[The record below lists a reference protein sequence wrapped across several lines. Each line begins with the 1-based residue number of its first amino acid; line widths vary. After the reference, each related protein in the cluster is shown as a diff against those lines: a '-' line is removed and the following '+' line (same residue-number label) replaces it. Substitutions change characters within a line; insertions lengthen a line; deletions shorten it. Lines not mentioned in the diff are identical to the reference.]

1 MADTVVP
8 APGGS
13 RRLFNPPP
21 GWEVPDGWEPPPG
34 WQPDSSWPPAPPGWE
49 FWSPTD
55 GRQDN
60 ANDLSVTFDSNR
72 QVFGPEHVVRVGRA
86 PDNDIV
92 VGYSSV
98 SRRHAQ
104 VSRDESGAWVFEN
117 VGQAPT
123 FEAGQTVARISLTRP
138 VELTLG
144 SPYGPVLRLEPGSV
158 PPPAPRASQDPQ
170 TMQLSAAAAGPGF
183 GPLAASGDELMSALR
198 ILIPIRSWLHNP
210 DWRQG
215 LRLLVITYALLP
227 LLFIALFATS
237 GNLTTPGWAYSL
249 YIAPLWAIGFWWL
262 IRPGPV
268 RKLEVWAG
276 VGIIVWTLLW
286 INLVTININ
295 DRLAKAGHSL
305 SFPVAIAVAFN
316 EEITKA
322 LPVFLAGIILL
333 KLRSTKLDTRMW
345 MFLGTIAGLTFGV
358 SESAIYTSQAI
369 TTISGAQVASQAVS
383 AVLAFAERVFV
394 DGFQHA
400 VWAGISCFFIG
411 MGLNYRRRR
420 VQLVVLGVSMAALLH
435 ALNDWSLGFFNS
447 YWPWILI
454 QAFSLF
460 LFLGYTI
467 SAAAIEQKVRQT
479 PLFRGESIIMESF
492 WNSDQDGKP

>member
-1 MADTVVP
+1 MAYGQQEGNTSAKASEAGELYVTFESRRYTF
-8 APGGS
+8 APG
-13 RRLFNPPP
+13 
-21 GWEVPDGWEPPPG
+21 
-34 WQPDSSWPPAPPGWE
+34 
-49 FWSPTD
+49 
-55 GRQDN
+55 
-60 ANDLSVTFDSNR
+60 
-72 QVFGPEHVVRVGRA
+72 QVARIGRA

-98 SRRHAQ
+98 SRQHAQ
-104 VSRDESGAWVFEN
+104 VSKADGESWVFEN

-123 FEAGQTVARISLTRP
+123 YDGGQAIIRVDLGQPADLA
-138 VELTLG
+138 LG
-144 SPYGPVLRLEPGSV
+144 SPHGPVLRLEAGQAS
-158 PPPAPRASQDPQ
+158 PAAPQ
-170 TMQLSAAAAGPGF
+170 TMSFPGQ
-183 GPLAASGDELMSALR
+183 GSGAPAVSGDALMAALR
-198 ILIPIRSWLHNP
+198 ILIPVRSWLHDP

-215 LRLLVITYALLP
+215 LRLGVITYALLP
-227 LLFIALFATS
+227 LLFIALFASS
-237 GNLTTPGWAYSL
+237 GNLSTPGWAYSL
-249 YIAPLWAIGFWWL
+249 YIAPLWVIGFWWL

-268 RKLEVWAG
+268 RKLEIEVAVG
-276 VGIIVWTLLW
+276 VIIWTLLW

-295 DRLAKAGHSL
+295 DHLTKPGHAL
-305 SFPVAIAVAFN
+305 SFLAAVAVGLN

-333 KLRSTKLDTRMW
+333 KLRSTKLDARMW

-358 SESAIYTSQAI
+358 SESALYTSQAI

-411 MGLNYRRRR
+411 MGLNYPRRRI
-420 VQLVVLGVSMAALLH
+420 QLVALGVSMAALLH

-467 SAAAIEQKVRQT
+467 SAASIEQKVRQT
-479 PLFRGESIIMESF
+479 PMFRGESIVMEAF
-492 WNSDQDGKP
+492 WDPDQGGNP